1 MKKTLRI
8 ILSLFTTF
16 ITGISFGQII
26 YTDINPDVTLQAS
39 NADSYPIDLDNGGTI
54 DMIVF
59 ADIKDTT
66 VSGFAVQITGVA
78 IQTLNNT
85 QIIGHTQ
92 QLGNETV
99 VVADTLQNMHLIDGT
114 ANYVDNS
121 TPSVYPG
128 VGLGVNGAGANLGD
142 FQANGNLSFGVKFDI
157 NGNTHYGWVQVN
169 IAANCVSGVLLDYA
183 YQSIADSSIYAGDM
197 GSGFTSVNEINETEA
212 EIKTFNN
219 SFRINSNTKNGTIQ
233 VVNIIGKTVLNE
245 KCISNKM
252 YSLDDLPSG
261 IYLIN
266 YRSDNY
272 SITKKIWIQ

>member
-1 MKKTLRI
+1 MKKTVLI
-8 ILSLFTTF
+8 ISSLFATF
-16 ITGISFGQII
+16 ISGIAFGQIV
-26 YTDINPDVTLQAS
+26 YTDINPDVTLQTS
-39 NADSYPIDLDNGGTI
+39 NADSYPIDFDNGGTI
-54 DMIVF
+54 DLIVF
-59 ADIKDTT
+59 ANIKDTT
-66 VSGFAVQITGVA
+66 VSGFAVQIKGVA
-78 IQTLNNT
+78 IQTLNTT

-142 FQANGNLSFGVKFDI
+142 FQANGDLSFGVKFDI
-157 NGNTHYGWVQVN
+157 NGNTHYGWVRVN
-169 IAANCVSGVLLDYA
+169 IAANCVSGILFDYA
-183 YQSIADSSIYAGDM
+183 YEATANTPILAGNMGTGYASIEDIKDSK
-197 GSGFTSVNEINETEA
+197 A

-219 SFRINSNTKNGTIQ
+219 SFRINNNSTNGTVQ
-233 VVNIIGKTVLNE
+233 VVNIIGKTILNE
-245 KCISNKM
+245 KCVSNKM
-252 YSLDDLPSG
+252 YSLDNFSAG

-266 YRSDNY
+266 YRENGY